1 MDLCMFKCLLYNVL
15 QCPFDRQQTILGNN
29 GVWELKKNFALIEL
43 IERIQN
49 QENSQT
55 FSTTFLVKERE
66 VIDNVFFFCKFYYT
80 SLPTTL
86 PHYHENDKNA
96 R

>member
-1 MDLCMFKCLLYNVL
+1 MFIV

-55 FSTTFLVKERE
+55 FSATFLVKERE
-66 VIDNVFFFCKFYYT
+66 V
-80 SLPTTL
+80 S
-86 PHYHENDKNA
+86 H
-96 R
+96 